1 MEEKNHLQII
11 QNQSSSSVTSAI
23 TLHVQIIA
31 ARDLAVADLTA
42 SDPYVEVWLGDGKD
56 DNDPKK
62 SKYRTYKTRVEKYN
76 LNPVWDEEM
85 VWELERS
92 SIDMGEEV
100 QLCMHV
106 WDEDAIGS
114 HDSLG
119 YAKLPLSHLFRDNV
133 KVDDGYECWL
143 PLRPRTEKSLAR
155 GDIRIH
161 LQYGPHYDE
170 CSSKAR

>member
-1 MEEKNHLQII
+1 MQSTGRGGENRLQVI

-42 SDPYVEVWLGDGKD
+42 SDPYVEVWIGDGKD

-62 SKYRTYKTRVEKYN
+62 RKHRTYKTRVEKYN

-100 QLCMHV
+100 ELCMHV

-119 YAKLPLSHLFRDNV
+119 YANYRFH
-133 KVDDGYECWL
+133 
-143 PLRPRTEKSLAR
+143 
-155 GDIRIH
+155 I
-161 LQYGPHYDE
+161 
-170 CSSKAR
+170 CSEIM